1 MNILIVEDNDIN
13 AKVLELMLRNLDF
26 DYTTSFA
33 ENADK
38 AFSIIDQKE
47 FDLILM
53 DINLGDGQMTGTE
66 VMQELKQRDSYRD
79 IPMYA
84 VTCYSLPGDKEK
96 FLAAGF
102 DKYISKPINQEELL
116 KEVHAERNNTH

>member
-38 AFSIIDQKE
+38 ALSIIDQKE

-66 VMQELKQRDSYRD
+66 VMQELKQRDSHKD

-116 KEVHAERNNTH
+116 KEVHAERNNPH

>member
-38 AFSIIDQKE
+38 ALSIIDQKE

-66 VMQELKQRDSYRD
+66 VMQELKQRDSHKD